1 MEISIES
8 LKAPCICGKTHPLF
22 VNDLWIEP
30 GALHRLPKLLRD
42 YHSPAVIC
50 DENTYMAA
58 GKAACAILP
67 DCVCIKLPAQN
78 LHANER
84 GVALAKEQLK
94 NAPDILVAAGSGTIH
109 DITRFIAHEKGIP
122 FISVPTAASVDGF
135 VSTVAAMTWEGFKK
149 TFPAVSPLY
158 VLADTDIFSK
168 APQRLTASGVAD
180 LLGKYTAL
188 ADWKASHLLTGEYIC
203 PHICELEDKA
213 LQTLRGC
220 LPELAKGSKGAYET
234 LMYGLLLSGLAMQ
247 MAGNSRP
254 ASGAEHHL
262 SHLWEME
269 AINSYVD
276 AYHGQKVGVGLLLAA
291 EVYHRAA
298 KKLHAGAG
306 TVPYHGIETALLKE
320 KLPERLLHSILKE
333 NEPDPMANLTEKTLV
348 AKEME
353 LADILDA
360 IPTAAELS
368 AILEQVGGVR
378 TMADIGL
385 NASLR
390 TDSLRLSPYVRNRLT
405 AMRILKRFDFYE
417 EVIS

>member
-1 MEISIES
+1 MN
-8 LKAPCICGKTHPLF
+8 
-22 VNDLWIEP
+22 V
-30 GALHRLPKLLRD
+30 
-42 YHSPAVIC
+42 
-50 DENTYMAA
+50 
-58 GKAACAILP
+58 
-67 DCVCIKLPAQN
+67 
-78 LHANER
+78 
-84 GVALAKEQLK
+84 LK
-94 NAPDILVAAGSGTIH
+94 NAPDILVAAGSGTVH

-149 TFPAVSPLY
+149 TFSAVSPLY

-168 APQRLTASGVAD
+168 APQCLTASGVAD

-220 LPELAKGSKGAYET
+220 LPELAKGSKEAYET

-291 EVYHRAA
+291 DVYHRAA

-333 NEPDPMANLTEKTLV
+333 NEPDPMANLPEKTLV

-385 NASLR
+385 DASLR

-405 AMRILKRFDFYE
+405 VMRILKRFDFYE

>member
-1 MEISIES
+1 MEISIAS
-8 LKAPCICGKTHPLF
+8 LKKPCICGKTHPLY
-22 VNDLWIEP
+22 VRDLWIES
-30 GALHRLPKLLRD
+30 GALQRLPELTGSSRT
-42 YHSPAVIC
+42 AVLC
-50 DENTYMAA
+50 DENTFAAA
-58 GKAACAILP
+58 GKTVCALLP
-67 DCVCIKLPAQN
+67 GCTCVKLPAAG

-84 GVALAKEQLK
+84 GVALAKEHLQGS
-94 NAPDILVAAGSGTIH
+94 APELLVAVGSGTIH
-109 DITRFIAHEKGIP
+109 DLTRFIAHEQKIP

-158 VLADTDIFSK
+158 VVADTAVFSK

-188 ADWKASHLLTGEYIC
+188 TDWKAAHLLTGEFIC

-213 LQTLRGC
+213 LQALQDC
-220 LPELAKGSKGAYET
+220 IPDLAKGSEQAYET

-269 AINSYVD
+269 ALNSYVD
-276 AYHGQKVGVGLLLAA
+276 AYHGQKVGVGLLLVA

-298 KKLHAGAG
+298 AKLRAGANV
-306 TVPYHGIETALLKE
+306 VPYHGIETALLRE
-320 KLPERLLHSILKE
+320 KLPKRLLNSILVE
-333 NEPDPMANLTEKTLV
+333 NEPDPMGQIPDAALLEK
-348 AKEME
+348 APA
-353 LADILDA
+353 LADLLDA
-360 IPTAAELS
+360 VPSAASLS
-368 AILEQVGGVR
+368 SILEQVGGVR

-385 NASLR
+385 DLAR
-390 TDSLRLSPYVRNRLT
+390 KTDSLRLSPYVRNRLT
-405 AMRILKRFDFYE
+405 VMRLLKRYDFYE
-417 EVIS
+417 EVIR

>member
-1 MEISIES
+1 MEISIKS

-22 VNDLWIEP
+22 VRDLWIES
-30 GALHRLPKLLRD
+30 GALRRLPELLCR
-42 YHSPAVIC
+42 HQPVVIC
-50 DENTYMAA
+50 DENTFVAA
-58 GKAACAILP
+58 GQAACAFLP
-67 DCVCIKLPAQN
+67 NCICVKLPAQN

-84 GVALAKEQLK
+84 GVALAKEQLGK
-94 NAPDILVAAGSGTIH
+94 ASPDILVAVGSGTIH
-109 DITRFIAHEKGIP
+109 DITRFIAHEKRLP

-168 APQRLTASGVAD
+168 APRRLTASGVAD

-188 ADWKASHLLTGEYIC
+188 ADWKAAHLLTGESIC

-213 LQTLRGC
+213 LQSLRKC
-220 LPELAKGSKGAYET
+220 VPDLAKGSAEAYET

-291 EVYHRAA
+291 NVYHHAA
-298 KKLHAGAG
+298 TKLRAGAG
-306 TVPYHGIETALLKE
+306 IVPYHGVETALLKA
-320 KLPERLLHSILKE
+320 KLPERLLHSLLQE
-333 NEPDPMANLTEKTLV
+333 NEPDPMANLTDKTLL
-348 AKEME
+348 AKETA
-353 LADILDA
+353 LADILDTV
-360 IPTAAELS
+360 PTTAELS
-368 AILEQVGGVR
+368 TILEQVGGVR

-385 NASLR
+385 DPALR
-390 TDSLRLSPYVRNRLT
+390 SESLRLSPYVRNRLT
-405 AMRILKRFDFYE
+405 VMRVLKRYDFYE
-417 EVIS
+417 EVIG